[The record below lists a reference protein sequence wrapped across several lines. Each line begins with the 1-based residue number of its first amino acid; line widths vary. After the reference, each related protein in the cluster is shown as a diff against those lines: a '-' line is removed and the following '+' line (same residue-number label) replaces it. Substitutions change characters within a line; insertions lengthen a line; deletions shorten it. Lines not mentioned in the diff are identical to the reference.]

1 MNHDRPRMRGA
12 RSVVMKRERI
22 QSPVVASI
30 LGVTT
35 NTVRDMAARG
45 ELPTAAR
52 IGRRWTF
59 NEAAIRRWLQQ
70 QEITVQ
76 SIASISRSPL
86 SDAALDRAYEE
97 AIGLNRPGV
106 IRYRE
111 RMARKAKERGD

>member
-1 MNHDRPRMRGA
+1 MAIIKP
-12 RSVVMKRERI
+12 ERI
-22 QSPVVASI
+22 HSLGVAMI
-30 LGVTT
+30 LGVT
-35 NTVRDMAARG
+35 VRKVQEMAARG
-45 ELPTAAR
+45 ELPSAAR

-70 QEITVQ
+70 QETTVQ
-76 SIASISRSPL
+76 SIASRARSPL

>member
-1 MNHDRPRMRGA
+1 MD
-12 RSVVMKRERI
+12 RERI
-22 QSPVVASI
+22 QPPVVASI

-35 NTVRDMAARG
+35 KTVREMAERG
-45 ELPTAAR
+45 DLPSAAR

-70 QEITVQ
+70 QEMTGQ
-76 SIASISRSPL
+76 NNASIARPPL
-86 SDAALDRAYEE
+86 SDAALDRAYEG

-111 RMARKAKERGD
+111 RLARKAKERGD